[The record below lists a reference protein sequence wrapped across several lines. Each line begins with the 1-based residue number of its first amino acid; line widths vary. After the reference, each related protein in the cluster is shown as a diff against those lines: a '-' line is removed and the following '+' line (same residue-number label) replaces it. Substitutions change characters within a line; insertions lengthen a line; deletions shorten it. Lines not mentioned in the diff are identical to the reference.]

1 MATNNENLEYRL
13 PTDAYANFDALTL
26 KSFIID
32 RLNENSTFRDQN
44 FEGSNLSSVIDIIA
58 YSYHVL
64 LFYLNQTASESMF
77 SNSTI
82 YENINR
88 IVNLMG
94 YKPIGKQTSICP
106 VDCVADSDLAI
117 GSYFLKKY
125 SYFLVDNVQYTI
137 IDDFFFDKNTD
148 SEETITTINENL
160 LLYQGTV
167 GEYPIYVASGDDF
180 ETFPIVIENLTS
192 NNTKFI
198 SHGLVSVYVKESD
211 TGLWYEYGEVDNLFL
226 VSTNDRVYDL
236 RLNENGHYEVKFGND
251 VFGRKLKNT
260 DEVAVYY
267 ILSDGESGAVS
278 KNAINGNKLFT
289 INTAR
294 FSQIYTDTSTSG
306 STSSQIDSVNNT
318 LLTFSNSSNSTPIS
332 EAETVEQIKT
342 NTPILVNS
350 QLRLVTEGDY
360 ETFLQ
365 KNASSLLNSVKVV
378 NNKRYIEEYI
388 QYFYDLCVDPNK
400 VNRVLI
406 NQVNFADS
414 CDFNDINIFLVPP
427 FTINKDGQYPTFLSN
442 SFKNYIKDLVG
453 DKKMINYEIIPRD
466 PVYMAFDLGFAINA
480 SPENSSLYNTT
491 KLRVIRDKNVKIS
504 KELIKNQIIDKIKT
518 FFEPS
523 NNKLGDL
530 LDISSLGNDLISVDG
545 VSTIK
550 MVNSDNTQY
559 NGISFVSWNPV
570 YDNDVEI
577 VTQSTALPFFKFP
590 YLYNPES
597 IVKRIDVVDE

>member
-44 FEGSNLSSVIDIIA
+44 FEGSNLSSIIDIIA

-106 VDCVADSDLAI
+106 IDCVADSELPI

-137 IDDFFFDKNTD
+137 NEDFFFDKTTD
-148 SEETITTINENL
+148 SEENITTINENL

-167 GEYPIYVASGDDF
+167 GEYPVYVASGEDF
-180 ETFPIVIENLTS
+180 ETFPIVVENLTS
-192 NNTKFI
+192 NTTKFI
-198 SHGLVSVYVKESD
+198 SHGSVSVYVKESD
-211 TGLWYEYGEVDNLFL
+211 TGVWYEYEEVDNLFL
-226 VSTNDRVYDL
+226 VSTNNRVYDL

-251 VFGRKLKNT
+251 VFGRKIKES

-267 ILSDGESGAVS
+267 ILSDGDSGAIS
-278 KNAINGNKLFT
+278 EGAINGNKLFVL
-289 INTAR
+289 NTSR
-294 FSQIYTDTSTSG
+294 FSQIYSDVSSAG
-306 STSSQIDSVNNT
+306 SSSSQIDRNNNS
-318 LLTFSNSSNSTPIS
+318 LLTFSNSTNSTAVS
-332 EAETVEQIKT
+332 EAETVDQIKT
-342 NTPILVNS
+342 NAPILVNS
-350 QLRLVTEGDY
+350 QLRLVTETDY
-360 ETFLQ
+360 ETFLR
-365 KNASSLLNSVKVV
+365 KNAPNLLNSVKVV
-378 NNKRYIEEYI
+378 SNKRYIEEYI

-400 VNRVLI
+400 VNRVI
-406 NQVNFADS
+406 VNQVNFADS

-427 FTINKDGQYPTFLSN
+427 FSITKDGQYPTFLSN

-453 DKKMINYEIIPRD
+453 DKKMINYEIVPRD
-466 PVYMAFDLGFAINA
+466 PVYVAFDLGFARNSLPES
-480 SPENSSLYNTT
+480 SPIYNTT
-491 KLRVIRDKNVKIS
+491 KLQVIRNNNVKIS
-504 KELIKNQIIDKIKT
+504 KELIKNQIIAKINT
-518 FFEPS
+518 FFAPS
-523 NNKLGDL
+523 NNELGGL
-530 LDISSLGNDLISVDG
+530 LDISSLGNDIISING

-559 NGISFVSWNPV
+559 NGISFVARNPV
-570 YDNDVEI
+570 YEKDVEI
-577 VTQSTALPFFKFP
+577 ITQSTALPFFKFP

-597 IVKRIDVVDE
+597 IVKRIDIVDE